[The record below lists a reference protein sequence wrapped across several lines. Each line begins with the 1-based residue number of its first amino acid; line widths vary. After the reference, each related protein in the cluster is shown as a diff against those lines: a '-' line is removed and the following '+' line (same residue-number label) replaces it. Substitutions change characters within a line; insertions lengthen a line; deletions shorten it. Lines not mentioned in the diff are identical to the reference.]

1 MRAKMAMSNS
11 LSSIGDFINRLGQES
26 HDFGNQH
33 GFTNRWD
40 LDAFRHAFSS
50 ARLAQQFGYGIAVGM
65 GDLHEIRTPNNP
77 CDQRAMDEHNNRIG
91 ARIGADRPSASGSE
105 LAGAVANAMRDGSLI
120 RHPNDPRSN
129 KDCDFPPDPPTSM
142 DPLVIN
148 LDGRGIK
155 LTDVA
160 TSAAYFDFAGDGF
173 RERTAWVAPG
183 TGLVVFDKNANGTI
197 DDGSEL
203 FGGPAEDGLAALA
216 RFDADGNARIDRNDP
231 IFSQL
236 RIWLDADGDG
246 VTDPGELKTLAPP
259 RRLASRPRYRR
270 SKQAIHGRREG
281 VFKNTRSRRL
291 PMAFRS

>member
-1 MRAKMAMSNS
+1 
-11 LSSIGDFINRLGQES
+11 
-26 HDFGNQH
+26 
-33 GFTNRWD
+33 
-40 LDAFRHAFSS
+40 
-50 ARLAQQFGYGIAVGM
+50 
-65 GDLHEIRTPNNP
+65 
-77 CDQRAMDEHNNRIG
+77 
-91 ARIGADRPSASGSE
+91 
-105 LAGAVANAMRDGSLI
+105 
-120 RHPNDPRSN
+120 
-129 KDCDFPPDPPTSM
+129 M

-148 LDGRGIK
+148 LDGRGIR

-236 RIWLDADGDG
+236 RIRLDADGDG
-246 VTDPGELKTLAPP
+246 VTDPGELKIPAPP
-259 RRLASRPRYRR
+259 RRRASRTRYRR
-270 SKQAIHGRREG
+270 SGQAIHGRREE
-281 VFKNTRSRRL
+281 VFHNTRRRRL
-291 PMAFRS
+291 PKAFRS